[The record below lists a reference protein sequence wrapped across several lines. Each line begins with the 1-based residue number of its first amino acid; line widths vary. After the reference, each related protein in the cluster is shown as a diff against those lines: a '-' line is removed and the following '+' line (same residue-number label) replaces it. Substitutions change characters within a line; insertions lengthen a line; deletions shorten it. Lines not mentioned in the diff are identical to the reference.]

1 MPSRPG
7 FAAAALAAAIV
18 LPVAQAAWPQ
28 TPPTAATYPSRTI
41 RIYAGSPPGS
51 GTDLV
56 ARLMAVKLGERLDN
70 PVVVEQK
77 IGSAGLLAAEA
88 VARALPD
95 GHTLVLLSGAHA
107 ANAALRRT
115 LPYDPVKDFAMIG
128 TVVSYPL
135 VISVR
140 PDSPISSLADLIR
153 RARAAPG
160 KLTYAMTPGTL
171 VHLLGEWVNIEAGT
185 SILSVPYK
193 GSAMGLTDVM
203 AGRVDVTVE
212 TATAAQGSIRSG
224 RIRPLAISSAA
235 RHPLLPD
242 VPTISETLPG
252 VEMTSW
258 LGFVA
263 PAGTPRAI
271 VDRLNVQ
278 VRAIVAL
285 PDVEQ
290 RLAGLSGVPM
300 TSSPEEMRAL
310 IEREIARW
318 KRVVALKKI
327 PLQN

>member
-1 MPSRPG
+1 MPSGPG
-7 FAAAALAAAIV
+7 FAAALAAVAFAHA
-18 LPVAQAAWPQ
+18 AQAQ
-28 TPPTAATYPSRTI
+28 TPPAAAPYPTRTI

-56 ARLMAVKLGERLDN
+56 ARLMAVKLAERLNN
-70 PVVVEQK
+70 PVVVEQR
-77 IGSAGLLAAEA
+77 IGGAGLLAADA
-88 VARALPD
+88 VAKALPD

-107 ANAALRRT
+107 ANAAMRRT
-115 LPYDPVKDFAMIG
+115 LPYDPVNDFAMIG

-140 PDSPISSLADLIR
+140 PDSPIRSLADLIA
-153 RARAAPG
+153 RAKAAPG

-203 AGRVDVTVE
+203 AGRVDVTIE

-224 RIRPLAISSAA
+224 RIRPLAISSAK
-235 RHPLLPD
+235 RHALLPD
-242 VPTISETLPG
+242 VPTIAETLPG

-258 LGFVA
+258 LGFVG

-271 VDRLNVQ
+271 VDRLNGE

-290 RLAGLSGVPM
+290 KLAGLSGVPM